1 MNSENIAI
9 EPHPLPP
16 FAPPHTKLLMLGSFP
31 PPRGRW
37 KMDFYYPNFQNDMWR
52 IFGLVFFGDKDYFV
66 DTAAKTF
73 REQAIRAFLN
83 QAGIAVGDAAAQV
96 RRLRGNASDR
106 FLEVVQAVDLSEL
119 LTRLPQCQT
128 VAFTGD
134 KAAQILLPQLGAG
147 AKLPTIAAPVTA
159 CCAGRELTLYR
170 LPSSSRAY
178 PLPLLQKAQ
187 AYRKVMAA
195 ASLPLYIN
203 LR

>member
-1 MNSENIAI
+1 MTSENIAI

-16 FAPPHTKLLMLGSFP
+16 LVPLHAKLLMLGSFP

-83 QAGIAVGDAAAQV
+83 EAGIAVGDAAAQV

-106 FLEVVQAVDLSEL
+106 FLEVAQAVDLSEL

-134 KAAQILLPQLGAG
+134 KAAQTLLPQLGDG

-159 CCAGRELTLYR
+159 YCAGRALTLYR

-178 PLPLLQKAQ
+178 PLPLVQKAEYYRQVWVQ
-187 AYRKVMAA
+187 AGV
-195 ASLPLYIN
+195 L
-203 LR
+203 